1 MAQQFVQFPH
11 LREEFPV
18 YLSLREIVVR
28 SGRLQD
34 AFQRSE
40 AAVRSQG
47 ISLLRGKYR
56 RWSESDTQGGDVASR
71 CFLLLYAMQFDV
83 SLDESGKFQ

>member
-1 MAQQFVQFPH
+1 MAQQFVQLPH

-18 YLSLREIVVR
+18 CLSLREIVVR

-47 ISLLRGKYR
+47 VSLLWGQYCR
-56 RWSESDTQGGDVASR
+56 
-71 CFLLLYAMQFDV
+71 
-83 SLDESGKFQ
+83 

>member
-47 ISLLRGKYR
+47 ISLLRAKYR
-56 RWSESDTQGGDVASR
+56 RWSESDAQGGDVRLQMFPFIVCHAVR
-71 CFLLLYAMQFDV
+71 CGF
-83 SLDESGKFQ
+83 G

>member
-47 ISLLRGKYR
+47 ISLLRAKYR
-56 RWSESDTQGGDVASR
+56 RWSESDAQGGDVR
-71 CFLLLYAMQFDV
+71 LQMF
-83 SLDESGKFQ
+83 

>member
-18 YLSLREIVVR
+18 CLSLREVVVR

-40 AAVRSQG
+40 AAVRSQSV
-47 ISLLRGKYR
+47 SLLRSKSR
-56 RWSESDTQGGDVASR
+56 RWRESDTQAAMFASR

-83 SLDESGKFQ
+83 GLDESGEF

>member
-1 MAQQFVQFPH
+1 MQFPH
-11 LREEFPV
+11 LWEEFPV
-18 YLSLREIVVR
+18 GLSLRKVVVR

-47 ISLLRGKYR
+47 VSLLWGQYCR
-56 RWSESDTQGGDVASR
+56 
-71 CFLLLYAMQFDV
+71 
-83 SLDESGKFQ
+83 